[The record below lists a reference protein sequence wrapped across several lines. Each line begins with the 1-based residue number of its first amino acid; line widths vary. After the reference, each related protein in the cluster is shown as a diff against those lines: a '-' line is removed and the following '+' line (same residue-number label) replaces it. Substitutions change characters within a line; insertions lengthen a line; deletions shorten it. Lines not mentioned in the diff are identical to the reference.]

1 VVKHHISG
9 LRDWNSLPMTEEFV
23 HFYWM

>member
-1 VVKHHISG
+1 VRYYISG
-9 LRDWNSLPMTEEFV
+9 LRDWNSLSMTEEFV